1 MGMFNNLMQKIFHA
15 GAKAEAPAD
24 AAKPGVSPESRVSA
38 AARQGVPVAIA
49 VPNAPNAPGSQPKAA
64 TPSTGAAGPVDV
76 GATLDKMAASNR
88 EKLDW
93 KHSIVDLMKLVGMDS
108 SLSAR
113 KDLAADLHY
122 TGDTNDSAAMNIW
135 LHKEVMK
142 KLSENGGKVPA
153 SLLGH

>member
-1 MGMFNNLMQKIFHA
+1 MGMFNDLMQKIFHA
-15 GAKAEAPAD
+15 GANATAPAD

-49 VPNAPNAPGSQPKAA
+49 VPNAPTAPGMQPRG
-64 TPSTGAAGPVDV
+64 GAPAGGPVDV
-76 GATLDKMAASNR
+76 GATLDRMASTNR

-108 SLSAR
+108 SLAAR
-113 KDLAADLHY
+113 KSLAADLKY
-122 TGDTNDSAAMNIW
+122 TGDTNDSAAMNMW

-142 KLSENGGKVPA
+142 KLSENGGRVPA
-153 SLLGH
+153 DLLR